1 MFTKLLISHEN
12 ILQTYYQLVEFF
24 NEVELFGKQMTGF
37 QKWLLYHL
45 SYIISKNS

>member
-24 NEVELFGKQMTGF
+24 NEVQLFGKQITRLSKMVVIS
-37 QKWLLYHL
+37 LILYN
-45 SYIISKNS
+45 IQE